1 MPAAE
6 HPTGNYIY
14 LPAGFPFSSGSAAMP
29 GYEVVSAVFRRPLPW
44 RQGFQAIE
52 QQLAAANR
60 PKQALCGVELRCPAP
75 MTPDGFHEF
84 NKGYRAI
91 LEDWNIIHDGVNPVG
106 RTNVSPVLNP
116 PTETLMYGFSY
127 TIENPSAP
135 PTFCGAG
142 GGETLGDGIVRE
154 GDTSPEGMKE
164 KAARVMAIMEE
175 RLAGLGMK
183 WPQVTM
189 VNVYTAN
196 TAADW
201 LAPQLLA
208 RIGED
213 AVHGVHWHLSRP
225 PIIGLDFEMDLRG
238 TLTKYWL

>member
-1 MPAAE
+1 
-6 HPTGNYIY
+6 
-14 LPAGFPFSSGSAAMP
+14 
-29 GYEVVSAVFRRPLPW
+29 
-44 RQGFQAIE
+44 
-52 QQLAAANR
+52 
-60 PKQALCGVELRCPAP
+60 
-75 MTPDGFHEF
+75 
-84 NKGYRAI
+84 
-91 LEDWNIIHDGVNPVG
+91 
-106 RTNVSPVLNP
+106 
-116 PTETLMYGFSY
+116 
-127 TIENPSAP
+127 
-135 PTFCGAG
+135 
-142 GGETLGDGIVRE
+142 
-154 GDTSPEGMKE
+154 
-164 KAARVMAIMEE
+164 MAIMEE